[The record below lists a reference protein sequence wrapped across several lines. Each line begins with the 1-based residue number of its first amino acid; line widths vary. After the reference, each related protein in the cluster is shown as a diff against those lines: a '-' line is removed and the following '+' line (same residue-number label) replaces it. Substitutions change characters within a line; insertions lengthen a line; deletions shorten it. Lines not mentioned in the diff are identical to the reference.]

1 MYPTVRALSIA
12 AVFAAA
18 AAVARTPEADVVAV
32 LKGHADAVDAVA
44 VSADGGL
51 IATGSFDKTVKLWDA
66 ATGKEVRTPGGDKGH
81 TGQVLSVAFS
91 PKGELLASGGAD
103 NFARIWESPGG
114 LPGGKFAAA
123 AAVGGAAPGLGFVGE
138 FLPPDK
144 RLAKRAGLASTA
156 PVKSFQHPNL
166 VDAVAFDETGTLLAT
181 GCHDGKLRIWDIAKG
196 TAVKEITAHVQTMP
210 QNTANPIYCVAWA
223 PGSKQVLSGSFD
235 KSLKLWDVASGNLVK
250 EFKGAADPKPEAKK
264 DEMKKDAKADPKKDD
279 KKAEPK
285 KEEPKKE
292 EAKKEEPKK
301 DDGPKGPP
309 GHRDQVFTAAF
320 SKDGKLLATGGSD
333 RAVKLWDV
341 ATGVVIRDFPNPNL
355 KAVMAGEPAP
365 SHPGWVQGVRFTPD
379 EKHLV
384 TAGPAPRYKG
394 YVAVWAVADGKRVA
408 GGERDVGPIQALA
421 LTPDGT
427 KLVLGCGPK
436 TRTAETAEAV
446 VVKLPA
452 GVPVGAT
459 AQAPAAPPSPPAPA
473 PKAAEPPPVVAPGPW
488 KTGFVD
494 SGGVKLH
501 YVTAGDGPLAVLLH
515 GFPDFHY
522 TWRDQIP
529 ALSKHFRVVAVDLRG
544 YNGSDRPSAVDDYK
558 VEKLVAD
565 VAAVLAHF
573 KQEKAVVVGHDWGGL
588 IAWSF
593 ATAHPSK
600 VDRLVV
606 LNLPHPNGLAREL
619 ATNPAQQKNSEYA
632 RNFQKPE
639 AAAAVTPEMLAAWVK
654 EPDARKEYVAALKR
668 SSMDGMLNYYK
679 ANYPQ
684 PPYKP
689 GPELPPV
696 KCPVLLIH
704 GLDDPALL
712 AAGLNDNWKWVA
724 NELTLITIPGA
735 GHFVHR
741 DKPELVTRKMVGWLT
756 EK

>member
-1 MYPTVRALSIA
+1 MYPAARPLSIA
-12 AVFAAA
+12 ALFL
-18 AAVARTPEADVVAV
+18 AAVAVARAPEAEVVAV

-44 VSADGGL
+44 VSPDGTL

-66 ATGKEVRTPGGDKGH
+66 ATGKELRTYGGDKGH
-81 TGQVLSVAFS
+81 TGQVLSVAFA
-91 PKGELLASGGAD
+91 PKGDLLASGGAD
-103 NFARIWESPGG
+103 NFARLW
-114 LPGGKFAAA
+114 K
-123 AAVGGAAPGLGFVGE
+123 APGEPG
-138 FLPPDK
+138 
-144 RLAKRAGLASTA
+144 AA

-166 VDAVAFDETGTLLAT
+166 VDAVAFDDTGTLLAT
-181 GCHDGKLRIWDIAKG
+181 GCHDGKLRIWDLAKG
-196 TAVKEITAHVQTMP
+196 AAVKEIAAHVRTQP
-210 QNTANPIYCVAWA
+210 QNAADPIYCVAWA
-223 PGSKQVLSGSFD
+223 PGGKQVLSGSFD
-235 KSLKLWDVASGNLVK
+235 KSLKLWDVATGNLVK
-250 EFKGAADPKPEAKK
+250 EFKGVPDPKPEAKK
-264 DEMKKDAKADPKKDD
+264 DDAKKKDKEAKKDD
-279 KKAEPK
+279 K

-292 EAKKEEPKK
+292 EAKKDEPKK

-320 SKDGKLLATGGSD
+320 TRDGKLLATGGSD
-333 RAVKLWDV
+333 RTVKLWDV
-341 ATGVVIRDFPNPNL
+341 ATGVVVRDFPNPDL
-355 KAVMAGEPAP
+355 KPVMAGEPAP

-379 EKHLV
+379 DRYLV

-394 YVAVWAVADGKRVA
+394 YVAVWSVADGKRVA
-408 GGERDVGPIQALA
+408 GGERDLGPVQALA
-421 LTPDGT
+421 ITPDGS

-436 TRTAETAEAV
+436 GRAATEAEAL
-446 VVKLPA
+446 VVKRPGADLRAAAAPA
-452 GVPVGAT
+452 AP
-459 AQAPAAPPSPPAPA
+459 AQAPA
-473 PKAAEPPPVVAPGPW
+473 PKPVEPPPVVAPGPW
-488 KTGFVD
+488 KTGFLD

-529 ALSKHFRVVAVDLRG
+529 ALSKHFRVVALDLRG
-544 YNGSDRPSAVDDYK
+544 YNGSDQPSTVDDYK
-558 VEKLVAD
+558 VDKLVAD

-573 KQEKAVVVGHDWGGL
+573 KQDKAVVVGHDWGGL
-588 IAWSF
+588 IAWQF
-593 ATAHPSK
+593 ATAHPDK

-619 ATNPAQQKNSEYA
+619 AANPTQQKNSEYA
-632 RNFQKPE
+632 RNFQKPG
-639 AAAAVTPEMLAAWVK
+639 AAKSLTPEMLAGWVK
-654 EPDARKEYVAALKR
+654 EPDARKQYAAALRR

-679 ANYPQ
+679 ANYPR

-696 KCPVLLIH
+696 KCPVLMIH
-704 GLDDPALL
+704 GLDDPYLL

-724 NELTLITIPGA
+724 NEFTLVTVPGA

-741 DKPELVTRKMVGWLT
+741 DRPELVTRKMVGWLT

>member
-1 MYPTVRALSIA
+1 MYPAARLLSTAALL
-12 AVFAAA
+12 
-18 AAVARTPEADVVAV
+18 AAVAAATAQSPDADVVAV

-44 VSADGGL
+44 VSADGKR

-66 ATGKEVRTPGGDKGH
+66 TTGKEVGTLGGDKGH

-91 PKGELLASGGAD
+91 PKGDFVASGGAD
-103 NFARIWESPGG
+103 NFARIWEVPG
-114 LPGGKFAAA
+114 KA
-123 AAVGGAAPGLGFVGE
+123 GAAP
-138 FLPPDK
+138 
-144 RLAKRAGLASTA
+144 T
-156 PVKSFQHPNL
+156 KSFQHPNL

-181 GCHDGKLRIWDIAKG
+181 GCHDGKLRIWDVAKG
-196 TAVKEITAHVQTMP
+196 ATVKEIAAHIRTQP
-210 QNTANPIYCVAWA
+210 ANTADPIYGVVWA
-223 PGSKQVLSGSFD
+223 PGSKQVLTASFD

-250 EFKGAADPKPEAKK
+250 EFKGVPDPKPEPKK
-264 DEMKKDAKADPKKDD
+264 DEMKKKDKEAKKDD

-292 EAKKEEPKK
+292 EAKK

-309 GHRDQVFTAAF
+309 GHRDQVFTAVF
-320 SKDGKLLATGGSD
+320 TKDGKFLATGGSD
-333 RAVKLWDV
+333 RSVKLWDV
-341 ATGVVIRDFPNPNL
+341 ATGQVVRDFPNPDL
-355 KAVMAGEPAP
+355 KPVMPGEPAP

-379 EKHLV
+379 DQRLV

-394 YVAVWAVADGKRVA
+394 YVAVWSVADGKRLF

-427 KLVLGCGPK
+427 KAVLGCGAK
-436 TRTAETAEAV
+436 SRTATEAEV
-446 VVKLPA
+446 LVVKLPGA
-452 GVPVGAT
+452 DKVAAAVPAPVT
-459 AQAPAAPPSPPAPA
+459 QAPPPAPK
-473 PKAAEPPPVVAPGPW
+473 PAERPPVVAPGPW

-522 TWRDQIP
+522 SWRDQIP
-529 ALSKHFRVVAVDLRG
+529 ALSKHFKVVAVDLRG
-544 YNGSDRPSAVDDYK
+544 YNGSDQPSTVDDYK
-558 VEKLVAD
+558 VEKLVGD

-573 KQEKAVVVGHDWGGL
+573 KQDKAVVVGHDWGGM
-588 IAWSF
+588 IAWAF
-593 ATAHPSK
+593 ATAHPAK
-600 VDRLVV
+600 VDRLVI

-619 ATNPAQQKNSEYA
+619 AGNPTQQKNSEYA

-639 AAAAVTPEMLAAWVK
+639 AAGQVTPELLAGWVK
-654 EPDARKEYVAALKR
+654 EPDARKHYVAALKR
-668 SSMDGMLNYYK
+668 SSMEGMLNYYK
-679 ANYPQ
+679 ANYPK

-696 KCPVLLIH
+696 KCPVLMIH
-704 GLDDPALL
+704 GLDDPYLL

-724 NELTLITIPGA
+724 NELTLVTVPGA

-756 EK
+756 EAK